1 MLAIDLTG
9 KKALVCGAGD
19 GIGKAVARILH
30 EAGATVIGLSR
41 TAAKVDTSVCTS
53 VIEADMADTDVL
65 RQKVREVAER
75 ETPIHV
81 LIHNTGG
88 PAPGELMTA
97 REEDLLLA
105 FRQHVVSAHVL
116 AGLLL
121 PGMAEDGYGRI
132 INIISTSVKA
142 PIPGLGVSNTIR
154 GAMASWAKTLSNEWA
169 GKGITVNNLL
179 PGATWTPR
187 LRDIIR
193 KKAEK
198 TGQDEQLIAEGM
210 RCEIPAGRFGY
221 PEELAYMAAFLASPL
236 ASYITGVSIAVDGG
250 RTPCL

>member
-19 GIGKAVARILH
+19 GIGKAVAKVLN
-30 EAGATVIGLSR
+30 EAGARVIGLSR
-41 TAAKVDTSVCTS
+41 TAAKVDRTVCAI
-53 VIEADMADTDVL
+53 VVEADMADTDSL
-65 RQKVREVAER
+65 RKIVREIAEK
-75 ETPIHV
+75 EAPIHI

-88 PAPGELMTA
+88 PSPGELIVA
-97 REEDLLLA
+97 PEEDLLQA

-116 AGLLL
+116 AGVLL
-121 PGMAEDGYGRI
+121 PGMAAAGYGRI

-142 PIPGLGVSNTIR
+142 PLPGLGVSNTIR

-169 GKGITVNNLL
+169 DKGITVNNLL
-179 PGATWTPR
+179 PGATQTPR
-187 LRDIIR
+187 LQDIIR
-193 KKAEK
+193 RKAGK
-198 TGQDEQLIAEGM
+198 TGKTEQQIAEAM
-210 RCEIPAGRFGY
+210 LREIPAGRFGN

-236 ASYITGVSIAVDGG
+236 AAYITGVSIAVDGG